1 MRIPLAQLV
10 LTASDCGCS
19 LCLFIGFQLCLVCS
33 FSFDFE
39 ARSLRSHTYTAMS
52 GSGSN
57 TLQLDDFDEDNIRIG
72 VVRETMNSNPLLVKV
87 RGVCLPTRLLYFLSS
102 FLPSWLRCQRVLY
115 HLHIQAPLG
124 KPKLNTRNPNQVYGV
139 KSKKVSCAP
148 SMQLFL
154 VFVCASFSSD

>member
-1 MRIPLAQLV
+1 MLNWFSRPRIVAALCV
-10 LTASDCGCS
+10 CS
-19 LCLFIGFQLCLVCS
+19 LVFNCAWFVHSALI
-33 FSFDFE
+33 
-39 ARSLRSHTYTAMS
+39 LRHDPCAHTYTEMS